1 MSTIAAISATILGIL
16 TFLFIFWKKLK
27 EDYTSNII
35 FTVGFYIIIGILIG
49 GLLTLFLLS
58 SRVPKSAV
66 FNPYG
71 LWFWGSLIGAMVG
84 FFIGVNKYNLR
95 FFEVLEAASLGLIFW
110 FFYLVMGSGSVLFSI
125 VSFALIVVFFVIDKK
140 YKTFSWYRS
149 GRVGFSGLTLLALFF
164 ISRSVLAIIYPSM
177 IFFVGRIDA
186 IVSAVVSFIFFLTM
200 YNLSNN

>member
-1 MSTIAAISATILGIL
+1 MSTIAAILATILGIL

-27 EDYTSNII
+27 EDYASNII
-35 FTVGFYIIIGILIG
+35 FTVGFYIVIGILTG
-49 GLLTLFLLS
+49 ALLTLFLLS

-84 FFIGVNKYNLR
+84 FFAGVNRFNLR
-95 FFEVLEAASLGLIFW
+95 FFEVLEAAALGLIFW
-110 FFYLVMGSGSVLFSI
+110 FLYLALGAGSI
-125 VSFALIVVFFVIDKK
+125 VFSLASLVLIVIFFIVDRK

-164 ISRSVLAIIYPSM
+164 IVRSVLAIAIPSM
-177 IFFVGRIDA
+177 IFFVGRVDA